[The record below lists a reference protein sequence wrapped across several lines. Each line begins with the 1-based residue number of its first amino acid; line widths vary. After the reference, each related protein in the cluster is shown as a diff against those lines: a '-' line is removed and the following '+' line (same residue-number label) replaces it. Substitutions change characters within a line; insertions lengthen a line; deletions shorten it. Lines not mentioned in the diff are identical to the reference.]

1 MRSFAAKRSQRTVEG
16 MTYLNDSMQAVV
28 IIACERH
35 ADGIVEK
42 VNETEEGNWFVM
54 PSSKGCRVGYWPH
67 VSGAHSSGG
76 CAVFGFAESLAL
88 ASVLREFACVNSDG
102 SLCPDCV
109 AYEWGIRQSH
119 IVEATRDPVC
129 GKTVSCDNSVTA
141 NHKDEMFCFCSAGCR
156 DAFFGDP
163 ERYLQRV
170 NAPSKS
176 EVSDSASVRKERI
189 PV

>member
-1 MRSFAAKRSQRTVEG
+1 

-42 VNETEEGNWFVM
+42 VNETQEGNWFVM

-67 VSGAHSSGG
+67 VSAPHSSGG

-88 ASVLREFACVNSDG
+88 ANVLREFACVNSDG

-163 ERYLQRV
+163 ERYLQRG
-170 NAPSKS
+170 NRRGKS
-176 EVSDSASVRKERI
+176 NGRDETSIRKERV
-189 PV
+189 PA